1 MPSAVERY
9 KDQIKRVV
17 AVLDK
22 HLREKKTE
30 YLVGNKLTYADLA
43 FLPWDVIVDTITTF
57 ETEKNYPAYHAW
69 HTKLIERPIVKKV
82 FEARKKAM
90 EGH

>member
-9 KDQIKRVV
+9 KEQIKRVV
-17 AVLDK
+17 YVIDK
-22 HLREKKTE
+22 HLKESKTE

-43 FLPWDVIVDTITTF
+43 FLPWDVIVDTTVQF

-69 HTKLIERPIVKKV
+69 HTKLTDRPLVKKI
-82 FEARKKAM
+82 FEERRKAM